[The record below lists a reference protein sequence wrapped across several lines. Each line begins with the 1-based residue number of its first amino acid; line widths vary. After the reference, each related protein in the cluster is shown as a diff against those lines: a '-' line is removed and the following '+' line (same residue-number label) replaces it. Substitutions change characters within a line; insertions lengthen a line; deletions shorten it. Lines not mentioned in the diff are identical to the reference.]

1 VALKGFTGFA
11 IRKISSAVLTVFAIV
26 CANFVIFR
34 LVPGDPV
41 RLLFGDPRAGP
52 KRIEEM
58 RRLFGLD
65 GTLWEQF
72 VAYLERLFLHG
83 DLGFSFVHRIP
94 VTDVI
99 LDRVPQ
105 TLMLVV
111 TALAIA
117 VVVGTMLGAIAGW
130 KTGTRF
136 DAIIVSI
143 SLAMYSI
150 PTFIMGII
158 LMMIFSFTLG
168 LFPIGG
174 MTAIGTSYTG
184 WAYVGDVAWHM
195 VLPVGAIVI
204 WYIGEYIIVTRSAMQ
219 DVLDQDYITSARAK
233 GLKESTILWRH
244 GLRNAILPVV
254 TMTGISLAFA
264 VAGVI
269 EAETVFRWPG
279 VGRLLYE
286 SVLRRDYPVL
296 QGLFLIFAV
305 AIVVANLVVDLIYGR
320 IDPRIKVGGEQ

>member
-1 VALKGFTGFA
+1 VAIKGFAGFA
-11 IRKISSAVLTVFAIV
+11 IKKVFASAITTFAII
-26 CANFVIFR
+26 CFNFVLFR
-34 LVPGDPV
+34 IIPGDPV
-41 RLLFGDPRAGP
+41 RLMFRDPRVPAQ
-52 KRIEEM
+52 KIQEM
-58 RRLFGLD
+58 YEKFGLA
-65 GTLWEQF
+65 GSLWDQF
-72 VAYLERLFLHG
+72 VAYLRQLFLHG
-83 DLGFSFVHRIP
+83 DLGYSFARKAP
-94 VTDVI
+94 VSEVI
-99 LDRVPQ
+99 AGKVPQ
-105 TLMLVV
+105 TFQLVL

>member
-11 IRKISSAVLTVFAIV
+11 IRKISAAVLTVFAIV

>member
-1 VALKGFTGFA
+1 MRGFAGFA
-11 IRKISSAVLTVFAIV
+11 IGKISAAVLTIFAII

-52 KRIEEM
+52 HIIAEM
-58 RRLFGLD
+58 RQKFGLA

-72 VAYLERLFLHG
+72 VAYLRQLFLYG
-83 DLGFSFVHRIP
+83 DLGYSFVHRIP
-94 VTDVI
+94 VTAVI

-105 TLMLVV
+105 TLILVV
-111 TALAIA
+111 TALVIA
-117 VVVGTMLGAIAGW
+117 VVLGTMLGAIAGW
-130 KTGTRF
+130 RTGTRF
-136 DAIIVSI
+136 DSIILTI

-158 LMMIFSFTLG
+158 LMMIFAFTLG
-168 LFPIGG
+168 ILPIGG
-174 MTAIGTSYTG
+174 MTAIGVSYTG

-195 VLPVGAIVI
+195 VLPCGAIVV

-219 DVLDQDYITSARAK
+219 DVLGQDYIISARAK
-233 GLKESTILWRH
+233 GIKESAILWRH

-254 TMTGISLAFA
+254 TMTGINLAFA

-279 VGRLLYE
+279 VGRLLYD
-286 SVLRRDYPVL
+286 SVMRRDYPVL
-296 QGLFLIFAV
+296 QGLFLVFAV
-305 AIVVANLVVDLIYGR
+305 TIVVANLVVDLIYGQ
-320 IDPRIKVGGEQ
+320 IDPRIKVGGGQ